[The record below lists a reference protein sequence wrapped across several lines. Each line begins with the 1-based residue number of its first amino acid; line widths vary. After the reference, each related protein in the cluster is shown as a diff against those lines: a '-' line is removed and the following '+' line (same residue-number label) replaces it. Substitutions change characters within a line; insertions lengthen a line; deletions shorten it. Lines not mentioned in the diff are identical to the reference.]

1 MALRAEIPCRNERR
15 VSLRPL
21 FLSDRYPIT
30 WSYVNF
36 SHSSGYGWITAPDWN
51 RCLRHWRVSSPIATV
66 RACSVLSAL
75 GLSCWDN
82 FSSPRLPA
90 ALLYLESC
98 SLLRSPGLDCR
109 FSTRQIR
116 AQSLGAVPRDKLG
129 AASGMSVT
137 TGRIG
142 VSCGVALSTAV
153 FTYALT
159 LAGLTRS
166 QIEFP
171 ENWGLFPD
179 AFMRAFNHTVHVINS
194 FTLLSIVFSAS
205 RGGRKD

>member
-1 MALRAEIPCRNERR
+1 MFA
-15 VSLRPL
+15 PL
-21 FLSDRYPIT
+21 AGKLSDRYGSRLLCTVGTGFIVLGQFFIASLT
-30 WSYVNF
+30 RS
-36 SHSSGYGWITAPDWN
+36 
-51 RCLRHWRVSSPIATV
+51 ATV
-66 RACSVLSAL
+66 PRIMFPLALTGL
-75 GLSCWDN
+75 GLSIFN
-82 FSSPRLPA
+82 APN
-90 ALLYLESC
+90 
-98 SLLRSPGLDCR
+98 
-109 FSTRQIR
+109 
-116 AQSLGAVPRDKLG
+116 QSATLGAVPRDKLG

-153 FTYALT
+153 LTYALT

-171 ENWGLFPD
+171 EDWGLFPD